1 MYLKLFKVKDNTAKI
16 ADIGMSKSENL
27 LHGTITGTPVF
38 MAPEVLEGR
47 MYGRSADIFSL
58 AIMMWEMWYGR
69 RVFSEILSF
78 AVLTSCPSIKVML
91 KMYFKITYRYIINS
105 PRILAATQFSSP
117 EKLNIKFSVNLNTSV
132 IFSHFVFLFLPKH
145 MTDFY

>member
-69 RVFSEILSF
+69 RVFSESIYSD
-78 AVLTSCPSIKVML
+78 VITSYPSIKVIL
-91 KMYFKITYRYIINS
+91 KVYLINS
-105 PRILAATQFSSP
+105 IPLCNVTTQIFASTHFSSP
-117 EKLNIKFSVNLNTSV
+117 KVCCRRGLLSVY
-132 IFSHFVFLFLPKH
+132 PGAP
-145 MTDFY
+145 DR